1 MMTDDAAWP
10 LAQHFC
16 RTHYA
21 DLPASAVEC
30 ALRDILDRQVRRLAC
45 TYSLS
50 AALMTAIGRLAAIS
64 SY

>member
-1 MMTDDAAWP
+1 MTEDAAWP
-10 LAQHFC
+10 LAEHVC

-21 DLPASAVEC
+21 DLPARAVES
-30 ALRDILDRQVRRLAC
+30 ARRDILDRQVRGLAS
-45 TYSLS
+45 TYLLS